1 MVSAG
6 EEESMARSMA
16 QSMGE
21 PHLTLVGTVEY
32 AGDLG
37 TGSVFWLT
45 AREAAGPVEAG
56 EAVLVKVLVTNDPLA
71 TLFRAHP
78 TPAAVLA
85 RFELLRTDEEY
96 GTPASSGFVDRA
108 GSSWRL
114 EEVTLSPPG

>member
-1 MVSAG
+1 MVESGA
-6 EEESMARSMA
+6 ESMEESR
-16 QSMGE
+16 
-21 PHLTLVGTVEY
+21 LTLVGTVEY

-56 EAVLVKVLVTNDPLA
+56 EAVLVKVMVSDEAWA

-78 TPAAVLA
+78 PPATVMA

-96 GTPASSGFVDRA
+96 GTPACSGFVDA
-108 GSSWRL
+108 TKTSWQLR
-114 EEVTLSPPG
+114 EVRPAAD